1 LQQDTARLDTARLDT
16 ARLDRQR
23 EAADT
28 MQAVDSYVALGDSFT
43 EGVGD
48 PSPDGSGCRG
58 WADQFAERLARQ
70 QPGFRYA
77 NLAIRGKL
85 LTQIID
91 EQVPSAIAMAPELV
105 SLAAGGND
113 LLRPRADPE
122 ALAQIF
128 GDAVARLAAAGCRV
142 LAFAGF
148 DPGTFPLV
156 RMIRGKAAAYNSR
169 IAAIAER
176 GDCMLVDLW
185 SMTVLAD
192 PREWCED
199 RLHLAPDGHRRVAL
213 RACEAVGLPVEE
225 DWRAPLPRDP
235 RMTAAGRG
243 PGGWLAAR
251 RGDAHWVRAHG
262 APWVSRRLR
271 GVSSGDGMTP
281 KRPELLPL

>member
-1 LQQDTARLDTARLDT
+1 
-16 ARLDRQR
+16 
-23 EAADT
+23 
-28 MQAVDSYVALGDSFT
+28 S
-43 EGVGD
+43 
-48 PSPDGSGCRG
+48 
-58 WADQFAERLARQ
+58 
-70 QPGFRYA
+70 
-77 NLAIRGKL
+77 
-85 LTQIID
+85 ID

-225 DWRAPLPRDP
+225 DWRAPPPRGP
-235 RMTAAGRG
+235 PGEAAGRRR
-243 PGGWLAAR
+243 GGRAGGRGAGGLRGGRAAGGRGLACAAAAR
-251 RGDAHWVRAHG
+251 SADDGRGPRRGRLAGGQARRCALGQG
-262 APWVSRRLR
+262 ARGAVGIQAAAR
-271 GVSSGDGMTP
+271 GVQ
-281 KRPELLPL
+281 R